1 MNGQQITDAGA
12 VLVDLHM
19 TYLCTELY
27 KENEEGPFHRSLCS
41 VSQRFTATTIFT
53 IFFLRKSPPSW
64 LFGD

>member
-27 KENEEGPFHRSLCS
+27 EENEDGPFHRSLRY

-53 IFFLRKSPPSW
+53 IFL
-64 LFGD
+64 